1 MLYDDICAIATPPG
15 TSALSIIRCSG
26 SEAHDKLLKIAKIK
40 NIKYRRV
47 YLKKIEISKNLHDD
61 IMIVFYK
68 SPRSYTGEDMAEI
81 FLHGNP
87 LILSGFLNLL
97 KKNGFKQAEP
107 GEFTKRAFLNGKL
120 SLLKAES
127 IASLIDSQSKKAL
140 EVASSV
146 YDGNLDKEINI
157 LKDYL
162 IKLLSEI
169 EVELNYPED
178 VTNDYSLY
186 LGELDKIISFSEDLI
201 KKASSGIV
209 LSEGIR
215 TAIIGNTNTGKSS
228 LLNALSEKERAIVT
242 EEHGTTR
249 DTIEE
254 KIIIDGYFFKIVDTA
269 GIRETTNRIEKIG
282 INRSLNELKKADL
295 VLFLIDLSNPVN
307 DIELYEKY
315 KFFAAKHIVIG
326 NKKDI
331 KNSKLCICDLTISAK
346 NSEGIDELKKLMI
359 SKIIDLTSSGDG
371 VYFLNQR
378 QKSCVERVL
387 ELLLNIKDSI
397 KDGIS
402 PDILSTLVQQSLN
415 IMEEMTGKIH
425 SEEVIDKIF
434 SNFCVGK

>member
-26 SEAHDKLLKIAKIK
+26 SEAHDKLLKIVKIK

-47 YLKKIEISKNLHDD
+47 YLKMIEISDNLHDD

-68 SPRSYTGEDMAEI
+68 NPRSYTGEDMAEI

-127 IASLIDSQSKKAL
+127 IASLIDSQSKRAL

-178 VTNDYSLY
+178 VTNDYNLY

-201 KKASSGIV
+201 KKASSGII

-228 LLNALSEKERAIVT
+228 LLNALSEKDRAIVT

-331 KNSKLCICDLTISAK
+331 KNSKLSICDLTISAK
-346 NSEGIDELKKLMI
+346 NGEGIDELKKLMI

-387 ELLLNIKDSI
+387 ELLLNIRDSI
-397 KDGIS
+397 KEGIS

>member
-26 SEAHDKLLKIAKIK
+26 SVVHDKLLKIVKIK

-47 YLKKIEISKNLHDD
+47 YLKMIEISDNLHDD

-68 SPRSYTGEDMAEI
+68 NPRSYTGEDMAEI

-178 VTNDYSLY
+178 VTNDYRLY
-186 LGELDKIISFSEDLI
+186 LGELDKIISFSKDLI
-201 KKASSGIV
+201 KKASSGII

-228 LLNALSEKERAIVT
+228 LLNALSEKDRAIVT

-331 KNSKLCICDLTISAK
+331 KNSKLSICDLTISAK
-346 NSEGIDELKKLMI
+346 NGEGIDELKKLMI

>member
-26 SEAHDKLLKIAKIK
+26 SEVHDKLLKIVKIK

-47 YLKKIEISKNLHDD
+47 YLKKIEISDNLHDD

-68 SPRSYTGEDMAEI
+68 NPRSYTGEDMAEI

-146 YDGNLDKEINI
+146 YDGNLDKEISV

-186 LGELDKIISFSEDLI
+186 LDELDKIISFSEDLI

-228 LLNALSEKERAIVT
+228 LLNALSEKDRAIVT

-331 KNSKLCICDLTISAK
+331 KNFKLSICDLTISAK
-346 NSEGIDELKKLMI
+346 NGEGIDELKKLMI

-371 VYFLNQR
+371 IYFLNQR

>member
-26 SEAHDKLLKIAKIK
+26 SEAHDKLLKIVRIK

-47 YLKKIEISKNLHDD
+47 YLKKIEISDNLHDD

-68 SPRSYTGEDMAEI
+68 NPRSYTGEDMAEI

-97 KKNGFKQAEP
+97 KKSGFKQAEP

-127 IASLIDSQSKKAL
+127 IASLIDSQSKRAL

-186 LGELDKIISFSEDLI
+186 LDELDKIISFSEDLI
-201 KKASSGIV
+201 KRAASGIV

-228 LLNALSEKERAIVT
+228 LLNALSEKDRAIVT

-269 GIRETTNRIEKIG
+269 GIRETTSRIEKIG

-331 KNSKLCICDLTISAK
+331 KNSKLSICDLTISAK
-346 NSEGIDELKKLMI
+346 NGEGIDELKKLMI

>member
-1 MLYDDICAIATPPG
+1 
-15 TSALSIIRCSG
+15 
-26 SEAHDKLLKIAKIK
+26 
-40 NIKYRRV
+40 
-47 YLKKIEISKNLHDD
+47 
-61 IMIVFYK
+61 
-68 SPRSYTGEDMAEI
+68 
-81 FLHGNP
+81 
-87 LILSGFLNLL
+87 
-97 KKNGFKQAEP
+97 
-107 GEFTKRAFLNGKL
+107 
-120 SLLKAES
+120 
-127 IASLIDSQSKKAL
+127 
-140 EVASSV
+140 V

-228 LLNALSEKERAIVT
+228 LLNALSEKDRAIVT

-331 KNSKLCICDLTISAK
+331 KNSKLSICDLTISAK
-346 NSEGIDELKKLMI
+346 NGEGIDELKKLMI

>member
-26 SEAHDKLLKIAKIK
+26 SEVHDKLLKIVKIK

-47 YLKKIEISKNLHDD
+47 YLKKIEISDNLHDD

-68 SPRSYTGEDMAEI
+68 NPRSYTGEDMAEI

-146 YDGNLDKEINI
+146 YDGNLDKEISI

-186 LGELDKIISFSEDLI
+186 LDELDKIISFSEDLI

-228 LLNALSEKERAIVT
+228 LLNALSEKDRAIVT

-331 KNSKLCICDLTISAK
+331 KNFKLSICDLTISAK
-346 NSEGIDELKKLMI
+346 NGEGIDELKKLMI

-371 VYFLNQR
+371 IYFLNQR

>member
-26 SEAHDKLLKIAKIK
+26 SEVHDKLLKIVKIK

-47 YLKKIEISKNLHDD
+47 YLKMIEISDNLHDD

-68 SPRSYTGEDMAEI
+68 NPRSYTGEDMAEI

-228 LLNALSEKERAIVT
+228 LLNALSEKDRAIVT

-315 KFFAAKHIVIG
+315 KFFASKHIVIG

-331 KNSKLCICDLTISAK
+331 KNSKLSICDLTISAK
-346 NSEGIDELKKLMI
+346 NGEGIDELKKLMI